1 MFKPRTALAS
11 LAAIAALGAIGA
23 GDAAAR
29 AMPTDLDGPTMQQQ
43 LKPDRVVHLEVFPT
57 GDGPADEETCD
68 GFDTRIEIVQ
78 AQLVS
83 DLKAG
88 DGDSAL
94 QQAEALD
101 NLENMAMDAGCAI
114 IY

>member
-1 MFKPRTALAS
+1 
-11 LAAIAALGAIGA
+11 
-23 GDAAAR
+23 
-29 AMPTDLDGPTMQQQ
+29 MQ
-43 LKPDRVVHLEVFPT
+43 LEVFPT

>member
-29 AMPTDLDGPTMQQQ
+29 AMPADLGGPAIQHE
-43 LKPDRVVHLEVFPT
+43 LKPDRVVHVEVFPT
-57 GDGPADEETCD
+57 GDGQDEEVCQ
-68 GFDTRIEIVQ
+68 GFENRIFAVQ
-78 AQLVS
+78 LDLLG

-94 QQAEALD
+94 QQSEALD
-101 NLENMAMDAGCAI
+101 NLEDMAMDAGCVVA
-114 IY
+114 Y